1 MNCESAVVV
10 VLVAAASGDVG
21 SGTAAAAVAVGVGTV
36 LEAGAFDAVDA
47 RVGGDDVVAGLLL
60 LLLPGVDIGLET
72 QSESQSESG
81 TCRFVS
87 RIQKGTASRPEL
99 HRAGASVPEFVFV
112 HHH

>member
-1 MNCESAVVV
+1 MVV

-47 RVGGDDVVAGLLL
+47 RVGGDDVVAGLLLL